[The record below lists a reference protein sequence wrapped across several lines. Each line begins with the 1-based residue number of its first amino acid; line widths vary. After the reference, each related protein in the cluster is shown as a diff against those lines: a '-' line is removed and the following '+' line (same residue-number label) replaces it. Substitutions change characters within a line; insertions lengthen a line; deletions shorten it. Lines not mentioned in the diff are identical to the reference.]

1 MPIIIQGMISLV
13 SVLLSFFVRI
23 LKPVFVIL
31 KKLALFLLIGLVFI
45 SLILAFFSFISG
57 FLSDVVAYLPDSM
70 RDGMSLFLPD
80 NTTAAVIAIFVL
92 RVSVFVWSVKNRI
105 LDFIR

>member
-1 MPIIIQGMISLV
+1 MPLLIQGIVSLV
-13 SVLLSFFVRI
+13 TVLLSFFVRI

-31 KKLALFLLIGLVFI
+31 KKLALFLLVGLVFI
-45 SLILAFFSFISG
+45 SLTLSFFSFISG
-57 FLSDVVAYLPDSM
+57 FLSDVISYLPDEM
-70 RDGMSLFLPD
+70 RDYMSLFLPD
-80 NTTAAVIAIFVL
+80 NTTAAIIAIFVL